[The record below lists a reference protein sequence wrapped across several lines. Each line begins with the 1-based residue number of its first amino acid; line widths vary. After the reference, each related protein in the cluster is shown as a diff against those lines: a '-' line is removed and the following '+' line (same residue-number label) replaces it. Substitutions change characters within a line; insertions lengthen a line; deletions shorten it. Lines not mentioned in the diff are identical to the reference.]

1 VATIGAGEAGR
12 DRRPGYLAARETTS
26 PRLFG
31 REREL
36 AVLAELTGRPGG
48 GAGGALVVRGE
59 AGIGKSALLAAVT
72 AGAAGQGM
80 RVLSA
85 AGVQSEAQIPFA
97 GLHQLLRPVLHLAEA
112 LPPRQRAA
120 LLAAF
125 GMAEETAPELF
136 LIGLAALEV
145 IGDTAGTSPVL
156 LVVEDAQWLDGPSC
170 AVLAFVARRL
180 AADPAVMLVAVRDGQ
195 QSPFDDAGLAELRL
209 AGLDDDAAGAL
220 LDAHAPGLEPV
231 PRERIL
237 AEAAG
242 NPLALVELPAALRSP
257 RLDAGTLP
265 SRLPL
270 TARLE
275 RAFVAQLPG
284 LPAATRALLLAA
296 AADDGGIP
304 GEVLKA
310 AAIIESRQVTADA
323 FGPAIA
329 ARLVEI
335 DAAELRFRH
344 PLVRSAIYQ
353 AATWSQRQ
361 AAHAALSEV
370 LAGQPDRQVWH
381 RAAGALEPDEQVA
394 AELEDAAA
402 RAERRGA
409 IAAAISALQRAAE
422 LSESPATRGNRLIRA
437 AAMAFGSGRPG
448 LGPQLLRAAEPLDL
462 PADERAWLSWLRE
475 VYTESGW
482 SGAAKVGSFVEM
494 AERMMA
500 AGHAGLAMEPLLTV
514 ALRCWW
520 GNPGQET
527 RAAVVA
533 AAERLPLPEDDPALL
548 AVLAYA
554 DPVQRGALVLGRM
567 SRMSPRTADPVGMY
581 FAGSAAGAL
590 WDYELTL
597 RFLDP
602 AISGLRAQ
610 GQLSLLAEALVT
622 QAWAAVHLA
631 REHLAISAAG
641 EASRLARETGQLRW
655 AVAAQLVQATVAA
668 ERGDRDTAEA
678 LALDAEAALLPM
690 GANPM
695 LALVQFVRGR
705 GAVAH
710 QRYPEGFEH
719 LRRTLDPADPAY
731 HPFVGAWGLSD
742 LIEAAACTGRR
753 DAASAYLAQLESL
766 AAATS
771 SPYLRA
777 QAGYARPLVATDDQA
792 EELYQTALER
802 DLASWPCFRGRML
815 LWYGK
820 WLRRQRRVAESRAP
834 LRAARDGFDALSFAD
849 LAENAR
855 RELRASGETSRRR
868 APEAWDQLTPQ
879 ELQIARMA
887 AEGLSNREIG
897 QQLYISHRTVG
908 YHLHRVFPKLGITS
922 RSQLHAAMLALTS
935 TPA

>member
-1 VATIGAGEAGR
+1 MRTGGAGR
-12 DRRPGYLAARETTS
+12 DRPPGDSGPREAAS

-36 AVLAELTGRPGG
+36 AVLAELTGHLAGG
-48 GAGGALVVRGE
+48 SGGALVVRGE
-59 AGIGKSALLAAVT
+59 AGIGKSALLAAAT
-72 AGAAGQGM
+72 AQAAGRGM

-85 AGVQSEAQIPFA
+85 TGVQSEAQIPFA
-97 GLHQLLRPVLHLAEA
+97 ALHRLLRPVLHLAEG
-112 LPPRQRAA
+112 LPPRQRDA

-125 GMAEETAPELF
+125 GMAEEAAPELF
-136 LIGLAALEV
+136 LIGLAALEL
-145 IGDTAGTSPVL
+145 IGEAAATSPAL
-156 LVVEDAQWLDGPSC
+156 LVVEDAQWLDAPSC
-170 AVLAFVARRL
+170 GVLAFVARRL
-180 AADPAVMLVAVRDGQ
+180 AADQAVMLVTVRDGH
-195 QSPFDDAGLAELRL
+195 QSPFDDGLAELRL
-209 AGLDDDAAGAL
+209 AGLEEDAARAL
-220 LDAHAPGLEPV
+220 LDVHAPGLGMV
-231 PRERIL
+231 MRERLL

-242 NPLALVELPAALRSP
+242 NPLALVELPAALRSQQP
-257 RLDAGTLP
+257 EADTVPP

-275 RAFVAQLPG
+275 RAFASQVPG
-284 LPAATRALLLAA
+284 LPAATRTLLLAA
-296 AADDGGIP
+296 AADEGGVP
-304 GEVLKA
+304 AELLHA
-310 AAIIESRQVTADA
+310 AAIVEGAPVAAGA
-323 FGPAIA
+323 FVPAIA
-329 ARLVEI
+329 ARLIEI
-335 DAAELRFRH
+335 NATELRFRH
-344 PLVRSAIYQ
+344 PLVRSAVYQ

-361 AAHAALSEV
+361 AVHAALTEV

-381 RAAGALEPDEQVA
+381 RAAGALGPDEQAA
-394 AELEDAAA
+394 AELEEAAA

-409 IAAAISALQRAAE
+409 VTAAVSALQRAAE
-422 LSESPATRGNRLIRA
+422 LSESPARRGNRLVRGVA
-437 AAMAFGSGRPG
+437 LAFGSGSPG

-462 PADERAWLSWLRE
+462 PADERMWLSWLRE
-475 VYTESGW
+475 VHTESGW

-500 AGHAGLAMEPLLTV
+500 SGHAGLAMEPLLTV

-527 RAAVVA
+527 RSAVVA

-554 DPVQRGALVLGRM
+554 DPVKRGALVLGRM
-567 SRMSPRTADPVGMY
+567 ATMSPRTADPVGMY
-581 FAGSAAGAL
+581 LAGSAAGAL

-602 AISGLRAQ
+602 AVSGLRAQ
-610 GQLSLLAEALVT
+610 GRLSLLAQALVT

-631 REHLAISAAG
+631 REHLAISAAS

-655 AVAAQLVQATVAA
+655 VIAAQLVQATIAA
-668 ERGDRDTAEA
+668 ERGDRDTSEA
-678 LALDAEAALLPM
+678 LARGAEAALLPM

-710 QRYPEGFEH
+710 QRYDEGFEH
-719 LRRTLDPADPAY
+719 LRRPLDPADPVY

-742 LIEAAACTGRR
+742 LIEAAACTGRE
-753 DAASAYLAQLESL
+753 DAASAYLGQLESL

-777 QAGYARPLVATDDQA
+777 QAGYARPLIAADDQA

-802 DLASWPCFRGRML
+802 DLAAWPCLRGRML
-815 LWYGK
+815 LWYGR

-834 LRAARDGFDALSFAD
+834 LRAARDGFDALAFAD
-849 LAENAR
+849 LAEHAR
-855 RELRASGETSRRR
+855 RELRASGETSRPRQ
-868 APEAWDQLTPQ
+868 PEAWDQLTPQ

-887 AEGLSNREIG
+887 GEGLSNREIG

-908 YHLHRVFPKLGITS
+908 YHLYRTFPKLGITS
-922 RSQLHAAMLALTS
+922 RGQLHAALLALAGK
-935 TPA
+935 PA